1 MLRQDGVFFREEDL
15 IAIESVLYTPKD
27 EELVARKF
35 ISVNTA
41 FAPFAVEIGYDWY
54 ERTGSA
60 KILSAGAGAKDIPFV
75 GEKGG
80 RETMKVYTIATGI
93 RYTKEER
100 MAAQAKSALGKGASI
115 SLDTLRVETARRY
128 VAEVENKIAFVGSK
142 SHGIKGILNHSGVTA
157 ETVANGTGGKTT
169 WADKTPIEKLKD
181 LLKAKK
187 TVEKGN
193 LFKARVLLLDSDSY
207 NSLLLP
213 YSDSSPMTVLS
224 WIQSQG
230 AYFEKII
237 STSALNADN
246 NGLSANAFCVMDNAR
261 EIVELAVVEDLTLGN
276 PVYDIIGTSEQG
288 VTERCAG
295 CIIRHP
301 AAIYVGKGI

>member
-15 IAIESVLYTPKD
+15 IAIENVLYTPKD

-80 RETMKVYTIATGI
+80 RETLKVYTIATGI

-100 MAAQAKSALGKGASI
+100 QAAQAKSALGKGASV

-128 VAEVENKIAFVGSK
+128 IAEVENKLAFVGSK
-142 SHGIKGILNHSGVTA
+142 SHGIKGILNHTGITA
-157 ETVANGTGGKTT
+157 ETVANGAGGKTT
-169 WADKTPIEKLKD
+169 WADKTPVEKLKD
-181 LLKAKK
+181 LLKAKA

-193 LFKARVLLLDSDSY
+193 LFKARVLLLDSDAY

-213 YSDSSPMTVLS
+213 YSDSSPMTVLA

-237 STSALNADN
+237 STSAMSSEN
-246 NGLSANAFCVMDNAR
+246 NTLSADAFCVMDSAR
-261 EIVELAVVEDLTLGN
+261 EIVELAVIEDLTLGN

-301 AAIYVGKGI
+301 GAIYVGKGI

>member
-15 IAIESVLYTPKD
+15 IAIENVLYTPKD

-80 RETMKVYTIATGI
+80 RETLKVYTIATGI

-100 MAAQAKSALGKGASI
+100 QAAQAKSALGKGASV

-128 VAEVENKIAFVGSK
+128 IAEVENKLAFVGST
-142 SHGIKGILNHSGVTA
+142 SHGIKGILNHTGITA
-157 ETVANGTGGKTT
+157 ETVAKGAGNKTT
-169 WADKTPIEKLKD
+169 WADKTPVEKLKD
-181 LLKAKK
+181 LLTAKAK
-187 TVEKGN
+187 VEKGN
-193 LFKARVLLLDSDSY
+193 LFKARVLLLDSDAY

-213 YSDSSPMTVLS
+213 YSDSSPMTVLA

-237 STSALNADN
+237 STSAMSSENNTLGAD
-246 NGLSANAFCVMDNAR
+246 AFCVMDSAR
-261 EIVELAVVEDLTLGN
+261 EIVELAVIEDLVLGN